1 MVPRIVGCKTLEKW
15 RLGPSLSLLS
25 SEGLVLAELGSSVS
39 PEIGF
44 RNLSEYG
51 KVEVAPEIGF
61 CSPEIAP
68 LVPKESSLDPAI
80 RERNVVKFRP
90 LGMEMERRD
99 EVLRA
104 GPRQTRRWER
114 PRLVEEVDLLPL
126 PLPREGDENE
136 LVRWPRGLWPP
147 LAVVV
152 CDLEVPLE

>member
-1 MVPRIVGCKTLEKW
+1 MSRTVSIAPFFK
-15 RLGPSLSLLS
+15 
-25 SEGLVLAELGSSVS
+25 EGLALVKRGSSVS
-39 PEIGF
+39 PEIVF

-51 KVEVAPEIGF
+51 KVEVAPKTGF

-80 RERNVVKFRP
+80 RERNVLKFRP
-90 LGMEMERRD
+90 LGMEMDWRD

-104 GPRQTRRWER
+104 GPRQTRRCER

-126 PLPREGDENE
+126 PLPREGDGKA

-147 LAVVV
+147 LADVV